1 MRELGPGRGVMR
13 KRRCDPGHERCRNRA
28 GHGLEEATVPRRS
41 LAFVTVLVLLLGV
54 APAAQARTTTTL
66 DAATA
71 SALCADLFGETYDI
85 SSSEP
90 LAACQWDM
98 SLINANA
105 ATHARATGKGVRVGD
120 LDSGVDLT
128 HPDIVPNLDLVHS
141 CSFIFDHDPTA
152 LPVEMANGDCSNK
165 AAVQDYS
172 GHGTH
177 TASIIAAPINGIGI
191 AGVAPEATIVA
202 IKACTHVGYCFAD
215 SVAAALRYAGDL
227 RLDVVNLSLFADP
240 YLYYCGNDATQRAL
254 YKDLQSAAKYAQ
266 QRGVLIIAAAGNQAD
281 DMAHPTTDVIS
292 PDWPPDSAVERIV
305 HNNCRRAPTELPGVV
320 AISATGPIGIPGYT
334 LNIASYSDVGM
345 GVVGAAAPGGD
356 YFAATGTVQDAI
368 IGAWSSTDDGT
379 FDFYE
384 TLPYDGLTVI
394 DHGARYIEINGT
406 SMAAPHAT
414 GVAALIKELHP
425 DWGASALAAALQR
438 ATTPL
443 ACPANWQPLYDGDLR
458 LRCQGSGGRTSFFGH
473 GLVDAGLAAH

>member
-1 MRELGPGRGVMR
+1 MPAAAAGLGSQMPA
-13 KRRCDPGHERCRNRA
+13 RA
-28 GHGLEEATVPRRS
+28 ANGPEETTVPRRT
-41 LAFVTVLVLLLGV
+41 LALLAVAALLLSVG
-54 APAAQARTTTTL
+54 APAVAAKTTVTL
-66 DAATA
+66 DAAGA
-71 SALCADLFGETYDI
+71 SALCDTLFSGTYDV

-98 SLINANA
+98 SLINAND

-120 LDSGVDLT
+120 IDSGVDLT
-128 HPDIVPNLDLVHS
+128 HPDIVPNLDLADS

-165 AAVQDYS
+165 AAVQDYA

-177 TASIIAAPINGIGI
+177 TASTIAAPVNGIGI

-202 IKACTHVGYCFAD
+202 IKACTTVGFCFAD

-240 YLYYCGNDATQRAL
+240 YLYYCGNDAQQRAT
-254 YKDLQSAAKYAQ
+254 YQDLQSAARYAQ
-266 QRGVLIIAAAGNQAD
+266 QRGVLVIAAAGNQAD
-281 DMAHPTTDVIS
+281 DMAHPTTDIIS
-292 PDWPPDSAVERIV
+292 PDSPPDSAVERVI
-305 HNNCRRAPTELPGVV
+305 HNNCKRAPTELPGVL

-356 YFAATGTVQDAI
+356 YFSATGTVQDAVLA
-368 IGAWSSTDDGT
+368 AWSSTDDGT
-379 FDFYE
+379 FDFYQ
-384 TLPYDGLTVI
+384 TLPYPGLTVI

-414 GVAALIKELHP
+414 GVAALIKQLHP
-425 DWGASALAAALQR
+425 GWGPAAIAAALQR
-438 ATTPL
+438 TAAPL
-443 ACPANWQPLYDGDLR
+443 ACPANWAPLFDGDLR
-458 LRCQGSGGRTSFFGH
+458 LRCYGGGGKTSFFGS
-473 GLVDAGLAAH
+473 GLIDAWAATH

>member
-1 MRELGPGRGVMR
+1 
-13 KRRCDPGHERCRNRA
+13 
-28 GHGLEEATVPRRS
+28 VPRRS
-41 LAFVTVLVLLLGV
+41 LALLATVILLLGLT
-54 APAAQARTTTTL
+54 APAVQAKSTDSTL
-66 DAATA
+66 DAAGA
-71 SALCADLFGETYDI
+71 SALCESLFGGTFDV

-98 SLINANA
+98 SLINAND

-120 LDSGVDLT
+120 IDSGVDLT
-128 HPDIVPNLDLVHS
+128 HPDITPNLDLAHS

-177 TASIIAAPINGIGI
+177 TASTIAAPINGIGI

-240 YLYYCGNDATQRAL
+240 YLYYCGSDAQQRAL
-254 YKDLQSAAKYAQ
+254 YQSLQSAARYAQ

-292 PDWPPDSAVERIV
+292 PDWPPDAAIERIV
-305 HNNCRRAPTELPGVV
+305 HNNCKRAPTELPGVLAV
-320 AISATGPIGIPGYT
+320 SATGPIGIPGYT
-334 LNIASYSDVGM
+334 LNIASYSDIGM
-345 GVVGAAAPGGD
+345 GVVGVAAPGGD
-356 YFAATGTVQDAI
+356 YFSATGTVQDAVLA
-368 IGAWSSTDDGT
+368 AWSSTDDGT
-379 FDFYE
+379 FDFFT
-384 TLPYDGLTVI
+384 TLSQFPGLTVT
-394 DHGARYIEINGT
+394 DGGARYIEINGT

-414 GVAALIKELHP
+414 GVAALIKQLHP
-425 DWGASALAAALQR
+425 GWGPAAVAAALQR
-438 ATTPL
+438 TASPL
-443 ACPANWQPLYDGDLR
+443 ACPADWQPLFDGDLR
-458 LRCQGSGGRTSFFGH
+458 LRCQGGGGKTSFFGS
-473 GLVDAGLAAH
+473 GLLDAWAATH

>member
-1 MRELGPGRGVMR
+1 M
-13 KRRCDPGHERCRNRA
+13 
-28 GHGLEEATVPRRS
+28 PRRS
-41 LAFVTVLVLLLGV
+41 LAVLAALILALSV
-54 APAAQARTTTTL
+54 AAPVAQAKTTGSIPAA
-66 DAATA
+66 AAA
-71 SALCADLFGETYDI
+71 ALCDDLFADTYDV

-98 SLINANA
+98 SLINANDA
-105 ATHARATGKGVRVGD
+105 AHARATGKGVRVGD
-120 LDSGVDLT
+120 IDSGVDLI
-128 HPDIVPNLDLVHS
+128 HPDIAANLDVAHS

-177 TASIIAAPINGIGI
+177 TASTIAAPINGIGI

-202 IKACTHVGYCFAD
+202 IKACTTVGYCFAD

-227 RLDVVNLSLFADP
+227 RLDVVNMSLFADP
-240 YLYYCGNDATQRAL
+240 YLYYCGSDATQRAI
-254 YKDLQSAAKYAQ
+254 YKSLQSAARYAQ
-266 QRGVLIIAAAGNQAD
+266 QRGVLIVAAAGNQAD

-292 PDWPPDSAVERIV
+292 PDWPPDAHIDRIV
-305 HNNCRRAPTELPGVV
+305 HNNCKRAPTEIPGVL
-320 AISATGPIGIPGYT
+320 AISATGPVGIPGYE

-356 YFAATGTVQDAI
+356 YFAATGTVQDAVLA
-368 IGAWSSTDDGT
+368 AWSSTDDGT
-379 FDFYE
+379 WDFFQDPGFNAY
-384 TLPYDGLTVI
+384 PGLTVT
-394 DHGARYIEINGT
+394 DGGARYIEINGT

-425 DWGASALAAALQR
+425 GWGPAALSSAVQR

-443 ACPANWQPLYDGDLR
+443 ACPADWSPLFPEDLR
-458 LRCQGSGGRTSFFGH
+458 LRCYGGAGRNSFFGH
-473 GLVDAGLAAH
+473 GLVDALKATQ

>member
-1 MRELGPGRGVMR
+1 M
-13 KRRCDPGHERCRNRA
+13 
-28 GHGLEEATVPRRS
+28 PRRS
-41 LAFVTVLVLLLGV
+41 LALLATAILLLGLT
-54 APAAQARTTTTL
+54 APAVQAKAADSTL
-66 DAATA
+66 DATAA
-71 SALCADLFGETYDI
+71 SALCDTLFGDTFDI

-98 SLINANA
+98 SLINAND

-120 LDSGVDLT
+120 IDSGVDLT
-128 HPDIVPNLDLVHS
+128 HPDVAPNLDLAHS

-177 TASIIAAPINGIGI
+177 TASTIAAPINGIGI

-240 YLYYCGNDATQRAL
+240 YLYYCGNDAQQRAI
-254 YKDLQSAAKYAQ
+254 YQSLQSAARYAQ

-292 PDWPPDSAVERIV
+292 PDWPPDAAVERVV
-305 HNNCRRAPTELPGVV
+305 HNNCKRAPTELPGVLAV
-320 AISATGPIGIPGYT
+320 SATGPIGIPGYT
-334 LNIASYSDVGM
+334 MNIASYSDIGM
-345 GVVGAAAPGGD
+345 GVVGVAAPGGD
-356 YFAATGTVQDAI
+356 YFSATGTVQDAVLA
-368 IGAWSSTDDGT
+368 AWSSTDDGT
-379 FDFYE
+379 FDFYT
-384 TLPYDGLTVI
+384 TLSQFPGLTVI

-414 GVAALIKELHP
+414 GVAALIKQLHP
-425 DWGASALAAALQR
+425 GWGPGAVSAALQR
-438 ATTPL
+438 TASPL
-443 ACPANWQPLYDGDLR
+443 ACPAGWQPLFDGDLR
-458 LRCQGSGGRTSFFGH
+458 LRCQGGGGKTSFFGS
-473 GLVDAGLAAH
+473 GLIDAWAASH